1 MAKKSKVGLKV
12 PTANEMAKKYGSMI
26 KLASEVTDTNLYIP
40 STFFALNY
48 LFGKGI
54 PYGKIVEIAGEES
67 SGKSLVA
74 YNFAYATQQLGGHVI
89 WVDAEQSWMNSW
101 AEINGV
107 DPARVTIVND
117 TRIEYIADVVADLA
131 IYLRSQLTHNEPIL
145 LVIDSIAA
153 TDCTDNIDAKMV
165 DGKAEM
171 GGRAKA
177 LYKYFRIRSE
187 LFYKL
192 GVSQIYINQL
202 RTALNVGFGKIT
214 QQLQEVQHL
223 SSTLQSELLSI
234 QEGLL
239 PLNKMGKKGKLGNL
253 SLSDLLKIKLLLL
266 DLQSANALYISILNS
281 TKSGLTDAM
290 L

>member
-26 KLASEVTDTNLYIP
+26 KLASEVTDTDLYIP
-40 STFFALNY
+40 STVFALNY

-107 DPARVTIVND
+107 DPAKVTIVND

-192 GVSQIYINQL
+192 GV
-202 RTALNVGFGKIT
+202 
-214 QQLQEVQHL
+214 
-223 SSTLQSELLSI
+223 
-234 QEGLL
+234 